1 MEHLVR
7 GVHEFRNEYFKENQ
21 ELFEALAHGQQP
33 DTLLIT
39 CSDSRIQPGILTN
52 ASPGEL
58 FVIRNAGNLVPPVG
72 TPNGS
77 EAATIEYAVQVL
89 RVPHIIVMG
98 HSHCGAMKALL
109 QPESLATLPRV
120 EDWLKYAEP
129 VRETLRTQYADCTGA
144 ELHNAAI
151 KENVLLQLEQL
162 LTYPAVAERAA
173 AGQIKLHA
181 WVYEFETGRVL
192 AYDPVT
198 KHFASITN
206 SQSTPN

>member
-1 MEHLVR
+1 MENLVR
-7 GVHEFRNEYFKENQ
+7 GVHVFQNYYFQENR

-39 CSDSRIQPGILTN
+39 CSDSRIQPGILMN

-58 FVIRNAGNLVPPVG
+58 FIIRNAGNLVPPVG
-72 TPNGS
+72 TPNGG
-77 EAATIEYAVQVL
+77 EAATIEYAVEVL

-98 HSHCGAMKALL
+98 HSHCGAMQALL
-109 QPESLATLPRV
+109 EPESLATLPRV
-120 EDWLKYAEP
+120 ADWLKYAEP
-129 VRETLRTQYADCTGA
+129 VREILRTQYADCTGT
-144 ELHNAAI
+144 ELQNAAI

-162 LTYPAVAERAA
+162 LTYPAVVERVA

-192 AYDPVT
+192 AYDPAT
-198 KHFASITN
+198 HHFAPMTN
-206 SQSTPN
+206 EMSEA